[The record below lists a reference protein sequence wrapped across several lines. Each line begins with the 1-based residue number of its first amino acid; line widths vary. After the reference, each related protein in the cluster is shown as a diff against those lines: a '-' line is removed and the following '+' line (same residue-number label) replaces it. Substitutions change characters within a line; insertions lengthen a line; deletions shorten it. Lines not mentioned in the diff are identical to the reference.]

1 MKKGTFLMGAGLL
14 LILAALFLT
23 GYNIWD
29 DSRAGRE
36 AQELVLKME
45 EEIGGNDSE
54 SEGIPDYIS
63 NPDMEMPVIEI
74 NGQRYIG
81 QLEIPKLGLTLPI
94 MDSWSYPKLR
104 IAPCRYQGSAY
115 KNDLIIAGHN
125 YQRHFGQL
133 KTLVSGDQ
141 MIFMD
146 VEGHLFVYEVTEMEV
161 LAPTAVEAMQSGDWD
176 LTLFT
181 CTYGGQSRV
190 TLRCKKIVNGS
201 KLGYNNKE

>member
-125 YQRHFGQL
+125 YQRHFGQ
-133 KTLVSGDQ
+133 
-141 MIFMD
+141 
-146 VEGHLFVYEVTEMEV
+146 
-161 LAPTAVEAMQSGDWD
+161 
-176 LTLFT
+176 
-181 CTYGGQSRV
+181 
-190 TLRCKKIVNGS
+190 
-201 KLGYNNKE
+201 

>member
-1 MKKGTFLMGAGLL
+1 
-14 LILAALFLT
+14 
-23 GYNIWD
+23 
-29 DSRAGRE
+29 
-36 AQELVLKME
+36 
-45 EEIGGNDSE
+45 
-54 SEGIPDYIS
+54 
-63 NPDMEMPVIEI
+63 MEMPVIEI

-161 LAPTAVEAMQSGDWD
+161 LDPTAVEAMQSGDWD